1 MAAHEEQKG
10 QSDTKAVDMDTVN
23 SNNNNN
29 DNDNNDDN
37 DGNDGLIV
45 VEPQGKQT
53 PSRQLREI
61 VVLRQ

>member
-1 MAAHEEQKG
+1 MAAHREQKG
-10 QSDTKAVDMDTVN
+10 QSDTKAGDMDTVN

-37 DGNDGLIV
+37 DGNDGLIA
-45 VEPQGKQT
+45 EPQGKT
-53 PSRQLREI
+53 PCRQLREI